1 MIFHQLILN
10 WVFFLLFKKIWYTA
24 ITTPF
29 LALIPKHVSP
39 LETAFNAYSIYNNFP
54 LEEKVVNEN
63 SPIFNII
70 EIILLSLNQ

>member
-1 MIFHQLILN
+1 MSKFHFFSYFFTLLN
-10 WVFFLLFKKIWYTA
+10 IYTI

-29 LALIPKHVSP
+29 FALIPRAVSP
-39 LETAFNAYSIYNNFP
+39 LLTAFSAYSIYNNFP
-54 LEEKVVNEN
+54 FEEKVVNEN